1 MATKQEEIFPNAPL
15 VEAVFEVQFPGNPAL
30 ECRRDEL
37 YSEFERDFPVVRV
50 PTVPTAQGAVLP
62 AMGIYQYA
70 SEDGHD
76 SIMSSI
82 RTVGYSAKKY
92 PGFDKF
98 SAQALKIV
106 STAIQKFKI
115 KKLRR
120 VGLRYINMIPFTR
133 EDGCIPLQRFFDLK
147 VMLPN
152 AAPEKFED
160 IAIGVTSRMDKQGK
174 LTTRIQAGRSQNG
187 APSEALLL
195 DFDFAMEGDLKP
207 KMLKDYI
214 ATSHRHTKSFFNG
227 LITPGYKEV
236 MRGKVLQ

>member
-1 MATKQEEIFPNAPL
+1 M
-15 VEAVFEVQFPGNPAL
+15 FEVQFPGNPAL

-37 YSEFERDFPVVRV
+37 YSDFEKDYPVVRV
-50 PTVPTAQGAVLP
+50 PTVQGVVLP
-62 AMGIYQYA
+62 AMGIYQFA
-70 SEDGHD
+70 SKDELS

-82 RTVGYSAKKY
+82 RTMGYSTKKY

-98 SAQALKIV
+98 SAEALKV
-106 STAIQKFKI
+106 VNAAIRKFKI
-115 KKLRR
+115 KKLKR

-152 AAPEKFED
+152 AAPEKFENF
-160 IAIGVTSRMDKQGK
+160 AVGVTSRMDKQGK
-174 LTTRIQAGRSQNG
+174 LTTRIEAGRNQSG
-187 APSEALLL
+187 PTPEALLL

-207 KMLKDYI
+207 ESLKDYI
-214 ATSHRHTKSFFNG
+214 ATSHSHTKAFFNG

-236 MRGKVLQ
+236 MRGRVLQ